1 MHVMKIVAR
10 FDALLGVLL
19 PELQDLVL
27 LGALDELVGLL
38 LVLFSQVVL
47 PPIPKKLSFD
57 HLPDFSRVLSQ

>member
-1 MHVMKIVAR
+1 MHVMEIVAR
-10 FDALLGVLL
+10 FDSLLGVLL

-27 LGALDELVGLL
+27 LGALNVLVGLL

-47 PPIPKKLSFD
+47 PPVPKELGFD